1 MRRGLLLATAC
12 WCVAG
17 AAAAADAD
25 DTVVEQLVV
34 TGTKLEV
41 QSDRYPGMVTVVGGD
56 ELRSRG
62 VTTLRSA
69 LALVAGVDAPPG
81 GDAGPAGA
89 VPAFWGLQEFDAFL
103 LVVDGVPL
111 GGAFNPNIPALD
123 FTGVERIEVL
133 RGAAPV
139 SYGATSF
146 VGVIQVFHY
155 KAGDTPGLVTA
166 SGGTPGIAS
175 ASLTAGLPQLGDLGQ
190 SIMLRAET
198 RGFAQDRSGYDRF
211 HGLYR
216 LGGETP
222 IGRVR
227 LDLEGV
233 VLRQDPYS
241 PHPREGSGL
250 STRFPLDA
258 NVNPLDARQDQDRGQ
273 ITLGLER
280 DLGAARWVTTA
291 SLARTVDSNTRGFL
305 REEFADDGVAVNADG
320 FRQSV
325 GQTDA
330 YVDSYLGFHPTEG
343 LSLAVGAD
351 WLYGTGSQRSENFE
365 YAVLPDGSNA
375 PVSTSLPVD
384 EATFAHDRRSFG
396 GLYALGNWSVT
407 DRLFVSG
414 GLRLNVTSED
424 REGEVVDLHA
434 APGAPP
440 EADTDSRSKT
450 RLSGSLGVS
459 YALWRSGPDHLR
471 AFASYRDTYKPAA
484 VDFGP
489 EGEGEILEPETAQA
503 WEGGL
508 KGRLLGGR
516 LEWEASL
523 FHMDFENLV
532 IRENLGGL
540 PSLANAGSERFEGG
554 EVEAHWRVTSALM
567 LAANYAHHESVFTD
581 YARLRPDGS
590 VQQLAGNDLELA
602 PHDIAGAGVV
612 YAPPQGV
619 QASAVVH
626 YVGERF
632 LNKGNSV
639 KADAC
644 ATVDLGVGYAFHD
657 WTVRLV
663 AENVTDER
671 DPVAESE
678 LGEAQFYTLPGRTAW
693 IELSHRM

>member
-56 ELRSRG
+56 ELRARG

-233 VLRQDPYS
+233 VLRQDP
-241 PHPREGSGL
+241 
-250 STRFPLDA
+250 
-258 NVNPLDARQDQDRGQ
+258 
-273 ITLGLER
+273 
-280 DLGAARWVTTA
+280 
-291 SLARTVDSNTRGFL
+291 
-305 REEFADDGVAVNADG
+305 
-320 FRQSV
+320 
-325 GQTDA
+325 
-330 YVDSYLGFHPTEG
+330 
-343 LSLAVGAD
+343 
-351 WLYGTGSQRSENFE
+351 
-365 YAVLPDGSNA
+365 
-375 PVSTSLPVD
+375 
-384 EATFAHDRRSFG
+384 
-396 GLYALGNWSVT
+396 
-407 DRLFVSG
+407 
-414 GLRLNVTSED
+414 
-424 REGEVVDLHA
+424 
-434 APGAPP
+434 
-440 EADTDSRSKT
+440 
-450 RLSGSLGVS
+450 
-459 YALWRSGPDHLR
+459 
-471 AFASYRDTYKPAA
+471 
-484 VDFGP
+484 
-489 EGEGEILEPETAQA
+489 
-503 WEGGL
+503 
-508 KGRLLGGR
+508 
-516 LEWEASL
+516 
-523 FHMDFENLV
+523 
-532 IRENLGGL
+532 
-540 PSLANAGSERFEGG
+540 
-554 EVEAHWRVTSALM
+554 
-567 LAANYAHHESVFTD
+567 
-581 YARLRPDGS
+581 
-590 VQQLAGNDLELA
+590 
-602 PHDIAGAGVV
+602 
-612 YAPPQGV
+612 
-619 QASAVVH
+619 
-626 YVGERF
+626 
-632 LNKGNSV
+632 
-639 KADAC
+639 
-644 ATVDLGVGYAFHD
+644 
-657 WTVRLV
+657 
-663 AENVTDER
+663 
-671 DPVAESE
+671 
-678 LGEAQFYTLPGRTAW
+678 
-693 IELSHRM
+693 